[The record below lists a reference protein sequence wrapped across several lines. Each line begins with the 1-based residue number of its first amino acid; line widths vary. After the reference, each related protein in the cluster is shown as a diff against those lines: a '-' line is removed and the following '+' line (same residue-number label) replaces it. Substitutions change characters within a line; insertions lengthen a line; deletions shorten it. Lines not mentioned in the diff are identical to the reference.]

1 MKKAG
6 LVFLIGLLLAV
17 AIPYGSFGQIAPL
30 PVLGPCGERIFAL
43 TTDTNLISFSSDSP
57 GILISSVSVTG
68 LAPGESLLG
77 IDFRPAVRE
86 MWALSDQ
93 NRLYIVDSNTGFAR
107 ITSMPFPAAIGAT
120 LGFDFN
126 PVADR
131 LRVVT
136 ESDQNLRIN
145 VVSGATTVDGT
156 LAYAA
161 SDVNAAANP
170 NIVGSAYSNS
180 FAGAPATTLYG
191 IDSNLDT
198 LVVQNPPN
206 NGSLNTIGR
215 LGVDTSNLT
224 GFDIAANSTRA
235 FASLTSP
242 GGTTSSLYTV
252 NLLNGAAT
260 LVGVIGGG
268 QTVRDIAV
276 SPRRPVTAYA
286 VTLSNWLVSF
296 NPDRPDVITSRVRIK
311 GLQAGESIVGI
322 DFRPANGRL
331 YALGS
336 SSRIYTINLNNGRVT
351 PRPVAPFSTG
361 LTGSSFGFD
370 FNPVPDRIRVVSDFD
385 QDLRLNPDT
394 GEIAAIDGTLAFVSG
409 DTNANRNP
417 NIAASAYSSNFAG
430 TPVTTLYEIDSDL
443 DVLVIQTPP
452 NNGTLNTIGPLG
464 VDATAVAGF
473 DIFGCDVS
481 GYAALA
487 GSGASA
493 SQLYRIDL
501 ATGRATLIGEIGG
514 GEVVRGLALR

>member
-1 MKKAG
+1 MKKAAF
-6 LVFLIGLLLAV
+6 VFVVSLLLGA
-17 AIPYGSFGQIAPL
+17 AIPHGSLGQIAPL
-30 PVLGPCGERIFAL
+30 PALGPCGERIFAL
-43 TTDTNLISFSSDSP
+43 TTDNNLISFSSDSP
-57 GILISSVSVTG
+57 GILISSVPVSG
-68 LAPGESLLG
+68 LVQGESLLG

-93 NRLYIVDSNTGFAR
+93 NRLYIIDSNTGFAR
-107 ITSMPFPAAIGAT
+107 ITSMPFPAAIGAA

-126 PVADR
+126 PVPDR

-145 VVSGATTVDGT
+145 VITGATTVDGS
-156 LAYAA
+156 LAYATSDPNA
-161 SDVNAAANP
+161 SANP

-180 FAGAPATTLYG
+180 FAGATTTTLYE
-191 IDSNLDT
+191 IDSDLDT
-198 LVVQNPPN
+198 LVIQNPPN
-206 NGSLNTIGR
+206 NGVLNTVGR

-224 GFDIAANSTRA
+224 GFDIAASSTRA
-235 FASLTSP
+235 FASLTAP
-242 GGTTSSLYTV
+242 GAATSSLYTV
-252 NLLNGAAT
+252 NLQTGSAT

-268 QTVRDIAV
+268 RTVRDIAV
-276 SPRRPVTAYA
+276 SPRRPTTAYA
-286 VTLSNWLVSF
+286 VTLSNWLISF
-296 NPDRPDVITSRVRIK
+296 DPARPDIINSSVRIR
-311 GLQAGESIVGI
+311 GLQAGESIIGI

-336 SSRIYTINLNNGRVT
+336 GSRVYTINLNNGRVT

-417 NIAASAYSSNFAG
+417 NIAASAYSNNFAG
-430 TPVTTLYEIDSDL
+430 TTVTTLYEIDSDL
-443 DVLVIQTPP
+443 DVLVIQNPP
-452 NNGTLNTIGPLG
+452 NNGTLNTVGPLG
-464 VDATAVAGF
+464 IDVTAVAGF
-473 DIFGCDVS
+473 DIFGCDAS
-481 GYAALA
+481 GYAAMA
-487 GSGASA
+487 ASGATA

-501 ATGRATLIGEIGG
+501 ANGRATLIGEIGG